1 MNEISFL
8 PSSASQLACYQLM
21 ADSLDPLT
29 WALSTYMTRLLL
41 FMQHGA
47 CCQKHRLWQQ
57 A

>member
-21 ADSLDPLT
+21 ADSLDPPT
-29 WALSTYMTRLLL
+29 GTPGIDMTRLLL